1 MRKSAA
7 GTILRDVG
15 LLIISGLLFVLVAVI
30 SHINP
35 PTKADDARP
44 PGTVMIE
51 AFWADE
57 EDIDVDLWV
66 QGPGD
71 RPVGY
76 SNKGGTLF
84 NLLRDDLGT
93 MMDVSEQ
100 NYENAYSRGV
110 AEGEYVV
117 NLHLYRLRT
126 GQVPVSV
133 KVVVSVRIG
142 NAATRQIIVTDVA
155 LERVGQEV
163 TAVRFALDNSG
174 NLVAGSVRTTFKP
187 LRSQR

>member
-1 MRKSAA
+1 MGRSAA

-57 EDIDVDLWV
+57 ADVDVDLWV

-76 SNKGGTLF
+76 SNKGGALF
-84 NLLRDDLGT
+84 NLLRDDIGVV
-93 MMDVSEQ
+93 MDASGK

-110 AEGEYVV
+110 AEGEYAV
-117 NLHLYRLRT
+117 NLHLYSLRA
-126 GQVPVSV
+126 GQVPLSV

-142 NAATRQIIVTDVA
+142 NTAIRQIIVTDVA
-155 LERVGQEV
+155 LERVGHEV
-163 TAVRFALDNSG
+163 TAVRFALDSSG
-174 NLVAGSVRTTFKP
+174 NLISGSVRTTFKP